1 MNKRQIIASLNNI
14 ANELDFSGLYKEAS
28 SLTNVM
34 IKLSQT
40 VDIQK
45 EIEKLKIN
53 STDSEGL
60 LTKVQNSTDID
71 ELNNLKN
78 QLLSNPTLEKST
90 MYNII
95 SDIESKIFELEFDA
109 VSKYDQMLS
118 NPYLESNMAKF
129 QAVGQQI
136 ENSPEFKK
144 LNEKTKQK
152 IRSYY
157 NNLSSKLKT
166 RVQERGNIPL
176 QNMDTMKAPD
186 QITSFAVQNLQYE
199 TNKIINPKVLQPL
212 MQKYLENFT
221 AHQDLSDA
229 ERQSK
234 IALLMNRYKVS
245 EREAQGLVEDIL
257 DPKNEGIKE
266 YVETA
271 KISATISEIGEAY
284 VNLQKISS
292 AILENAKNYAKTNDK
307 SSISPVPGVIF
318 STSEFAPLKT
328 ITNLNRFI
336 QGKYSTLSK
345 SVSEATKLYNA
356 AKDAY
361 EKVAN
366 VIDVFSTQPSWFSL
380 PESQQEMLA
389 NRNLYKPIYPGTTPP
404 E

>member
-53 STDSEGL
+53 STDSTGL

-199 TNKIINPKVLQPL
+199 TNKIINPKYV
-212 MQKYLENFT
+212 KY
-221 AHQDLSDA
+221 
-229 ERQSK
+229 
-234 IALLMNRYKVS
+234 
-245 EREAQGLVEDIL
+245 
-257 DPKNEGIKE
+257 
-266 YVETA
+266 
-271 KISATISEIGEAY
+271 
-284 VNLQKISS
+284 
-292 AILENAKNYAKTNDK
+292 
-307 SSISPVPGVIF
+307 
-318 STSEFAPLKT
+318 
-328 ITNLNRFI
+328 
-336 QGKYSTLSK
+336 
-345 SVSEATKLYNA
+345 
-356 AKDAY
+356 
-361 EKVAN
+361 
-366 VIDVFSTQPSWFSL
+366 
-380 PESQQEMLA
+380 
-389 NRNLYKPIYPGTTPP
+389 
-404 E
+404 